1 MLILCYFEFPA
12 LRLPKFYTSFKVFFF
27 ILFNKYNL
35 LNIKNILLCSGWKNL
50 NQELLIKKKKELLMK
65 HTIIEGRETNA
76 NIIASLL
83 FKHIPSEILMW
94 DKR

>member
-1 MLILCYFEFPA
+1 MLIVCYFEFPV

-50 NQELLIKKKKELLMK
+50 NQELLMK

-83 FKHIPSEILMW
+83 FKHIPSKILMW